1 MQKWN
6 DKWGTYVRYLDVDA
20 DDMGSYDNWTAAVT
34 YWYTPALAFEVGYDT
49 LGGDLDDDTVF
60 LRTVVFF

>member
-1 MQKWN
+1 M
-6 DKWGTYVRYLDVDA
+6 A
-20 DDMGSYDNWTAAVT
+20 YDNWTAAVT
-34 YWYTPALAFEVGYDT
+34 YWYTPNLAFELGYDT